1 MKAIEPKQDSHCSYC
16 GTRFTE
22 QVKWP
27 RKCFHCYNESYKNP
41 IPIVVTMIPV
51 VLGFGP
57 VGLLIQKRN
66 IDPQK
71 GEWAFPSGYVDFGE
85 TWQEAAVRENQEE
98 MNVLSTIKD
107 YEFFDIKKPSNGN
120 MLVFC
125 TSKFTISD
133 EKLIKDFETNEEV
146 IALDVYYGK
155 PEYVLDKMNRSGHPL
170 AFPTHIECSELY
182 LERLNGDGRTIL

>member
-1 MKAIEPKQDSHCSYC
+1 MNNYKHDTFCSYC
-16 GTRFTE
+16 GAKHLE
-22 QVKWP
+22 QNSYP
-27 RKCFHCYNESYKNP
+27 RKCFICYNETYKNP